1 MKEND
6 LKRHILSGIITI
18 VSIAVL
24 TIIAELNEGI
34 KNLLKNTFYH
44 HWIGK
49 GVVAI
54 VLFIIFAHII
64 KINTKKDINSLI
76 NQLIILTILS
86 GLAIII
92 FFTWHTF
99 K

>member
-1 MKEND
+1 MKENN
-6 LKRHILSGIITI
+6 LKHHIASGIITI
-18 VSIAVL
+18 ASIAIL

-49 GVVAI
+49 GVIAI
-54 VLFIIFAHII
+54 ALFVIFAHII
-64 KINTKKDINSLI
+64 KLNIKQDTISLV
-76 NQLIILTILS
+76 NKLIITTILS
-86 GLAIII
+86 GLAIVV